1 MSLSSEEKYLIANS
15 VTMFAAKMILS
26 VDKSSEEIHADLD
39 DFHSFICNALEAAMR
54 DGRREALTTTLN

>member
-1 MSLSSEEKYLIANS
+1 MTLSSEEKSLIADS
-15 VTMFAAKMILS
+15 VTMFAAKMILCEN
-26 VDKSSEEIHADLD
+26 KSQEEIRADLD